1 MSNNRKSVLRAVSP
15 GEVPAPPKMMT
26 ILEAAEAGDRL
37 EELRSLRRRIAKALD
52 DPNTL
57 ARDLASLSRRQI
69 EISREI
75 EALQRQESE
84 EASDAANIEDEELD
98 VEAI

>member
-1 MSNNRKSVLRAVSP
+1 MGNIRKPVLRAVAP
-15 GEVPAPPKMMT
+15 DEAPAPKKPMT
-26 ILEAAEAGDRL
+26 ILEAAEADDRL
-37 EELRSLRRRIAKALD
+37 EELRSLRRRIARALD

-84 EASDAANIEDEELD
+84 EASDAANIEDEEFD

>member
-1 MSNNRKSVLRAVSP
+1 MSNSRKSVLRAVVP
-15 GEVPAPPKMMT
+15 GEVPVPPRMMS

-84 EASDAANIEDEELD
+84 EASDAANIEDEEFD
-98 VEAI
+98 ADAI